1 MLASNPSQ
9 QFESDFPNKG
19 NPLSIQDNPI
29 TL

>member
-9 QFESDFPNKG
+9 QFESDFGPEG
-19 NPLSIQDNPI
+19 NPLSIHFDQI